1 MAVTGHVTLCA
12 SPPPGLPAARPR
24 AGEIRTGRRL
34 GPTRTEVGPQ
44 VDHDSDDQTT
54 IPRMSAWAVENPT
67 VLRVAFVMQ
76 FESFLVDPLG
86 TGADFT
92 NIEEAIEKAK
102 PGAVIRLAAAEFTIS
117 GKLLIDK
124 GNDSLASSSLVNLE
138 NYRVNISSCSYPR
151 D

>member
-1 MAVTGHVTLCA
+1 MGRRLARA
-12 SPPPGLPAARPR
+12 SAGPGRRPVARELSAPAARPR

-54 IPRMSAWAVENPT
+54 IPRMS
-67 VLRVAFVMQ
+67 RVAFVMQ